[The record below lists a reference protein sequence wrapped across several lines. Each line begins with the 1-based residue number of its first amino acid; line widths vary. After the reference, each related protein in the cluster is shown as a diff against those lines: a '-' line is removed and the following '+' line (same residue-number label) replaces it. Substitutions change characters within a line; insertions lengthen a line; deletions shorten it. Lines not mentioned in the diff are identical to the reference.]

1 MTSGIKERNMV
12 IFMLVVEEFNQIA
25 EIKESFPKEEFQSK
39 DLKDIDAFFVGRKGH
54 YKQREYFLPGC
65 H

>member
-12 IFMLVVEEFNQIA
+12 KFMLVVEEFNQIT

-39 DLKDIDAFFVGRKGH
+39 ELKDIDAFFVGRKEGH
-54 YKQREYFLPGC
+54 
-65 H
+65 